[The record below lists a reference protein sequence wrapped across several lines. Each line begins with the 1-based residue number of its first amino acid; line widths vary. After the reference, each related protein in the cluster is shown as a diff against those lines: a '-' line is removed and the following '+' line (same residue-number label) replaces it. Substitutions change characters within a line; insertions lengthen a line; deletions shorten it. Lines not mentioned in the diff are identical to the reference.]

1 MASRASATDP
11 YAVLG
16 LSRDADADAIKR
28 AYRKLAK
35 QFHPDRNK
43 DNKAALE
50 KFKQVNAANDLLT
63 DAEKRGQF
71 DRGEIDAEGNPKGYA
86 PPPGGGF
93 SGFGGG
99 GGGSPFGRGGQSF
112 EFGGGDPNDLFA
124 EMLRGGQFGGGG
136 GGGFASARPPKG
148 ADTAYRLP
156 VAFVDAARAEPQRI
170 TLQGG
175 KSVELKIPPGLESGH
190 KLRLAGQGEPGPG
203 GAGDTIVTLEIVP
216 HAALTRDGDDIRLDL
231 PVTLPEAVL
240 GAKAR
245 VVTADGNIMLT
256 VPAGS
261 TSGRVLRIKGR
272 GFTRKDGSRG
282 DQLVRVLID
291 IPTADPALRAF
302 AETWADPRNPRDE

>member
-1 MASRASATDP
+1 MASRASSTDP

-16 LSRDADADAIKR
+16 VARDADADAIKR

-50 KFKQVNAANDLLT
+50 KFKQLNAANDLLS
-63 DAEKRGQF
+63 DPDKRGQF

-93 SGFGGG
+93 
-99 GGGSPFGRGGQSF
+99 GGGSPFGRGGGGQSF
-112 EFGGGDPNDLFA
+112 EFGGDPSDLFA
-124 EMLRGGQFGGGG
+124 EMLRGQQFGGGPG
-136 GGGFASARPPKG
+136 AGPGGFGSSRAPKG
-148 ADTAYRLP
+148 ADTAYRLA

-190 KLRLAGQGEPGPG
+190 KLRLAGRGEPGPG
-203 GAGDTIVTLEIVP
+203 GAGDAIVTLEIIP
-216 HAALTRDGDDIRLDL
+216 HATLTRDGDDIRLDL
-231 PVTLPEAVL
+231 PVTLTEAVL

-245 VVTADGNIMLT
+245 AVTADGTVVLT
-256 VPAGS
+256 IPAGS
-261 TSGRVLRIKGR
+261 TSGRTLRLKGR
-272 GFTRKDGSRG
+272 GFTRKDGTRG
-282 DQLVRVLID
+282 DQLVRLMID
-291 IPTADPALRAF
+291 IPADDPALRAF
-302 AETWADPRNPRDE
+302 AESWTDPRPPRDA